1 VQNPIP
7 YCRGKVGEFAL
18 VHGLRAAHLSHGG
31 IEQLSYLVEV
41 PGGRARVSRKP
52 VEFEQVR
59 AAVARQRFGDEITGF
74 LKAEIRHI
82 QLDVAGAELCL

>member
-1 VQNPIP
+1 MQNPIP

-59 AAVARQRFGDEITGF
+59 AAVARQRFGDEIRFQGVIGSRGSDLVPILLWF
-74 LKAEIRHI
+74 
-82 QLDVAGAELCL
+82 Q